1 MKKITQKIVAILVI
15 VMFCV
20 LAWPPVEKAV
30 GYYYTSIVANE
41 LATVHETWRV
51 AGSFDT
57 AATNDLAV
65 TERTRTLVQ
74 ALITA
79 DSNEDGNMV
88 LYEVPFGANAIRVR
102 VIGTTADGDFVFE
115 LYSGAKT
122 EGNGNASLVKRG
134 TLTCVVGTQL
144 SETATYEFAD
154 QIVVTNTTA
163 SSTSWSVVSP
173 ADNTCAEAVIDIQGD
188 DILCFVPTTV
198 DNAMKI
204 LIKYY

>member
-1 MKKITQKIVAILVI
+1 MKNIKFKIAITLMVL
-15 VMFCV
+15 MFCV
-20 LAWPPVEKAV
+20 LAWPPVEKAD

-57 AATNDLAV
+57 AATNDLSV

-88 LYEVPFGANAIRVR
+88 LYTVPFGANAIRVR
-102 VIGTTADGDFVFE
+102 VIGTTNDGDFVFNV
-115 LYSGAKT
+115 YSGAMT
-122 EGNGNASLVKRG
+122 SGNGNASLVKRG

-163 SSTSWSVVSP
+163 SSTSWTVVSP
-173 ADNTCAEAVIDIQGD
+173 AGNTCAEAMIDIQGD

-204 LIKYY
+204 LVKYY